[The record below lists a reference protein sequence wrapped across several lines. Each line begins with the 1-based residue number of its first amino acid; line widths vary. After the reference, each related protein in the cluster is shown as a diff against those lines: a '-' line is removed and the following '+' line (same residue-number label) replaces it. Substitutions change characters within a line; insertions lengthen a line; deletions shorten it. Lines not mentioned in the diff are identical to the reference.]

1 MTTMITWWWVRH
13 GPVRG
18 HDGICL
24 GQSDVAADL
33 SDLATLAWLRA
44 TLPDDA
50 HWISSHLRRATA
62 TAAGLHSGAV
72 TIVPDFAEQNF
83 GDWQGRAYDT
93 LPFETA
99 DLAALIPPSG
109 ENFIAVCARVGRAMT
124 RIESEHPG
132 RDIVVVGHAGSIWAA
147 LAHALDLA
155 PARALSFAVE
165 PLSLTALTH
174 FPDADAWRVEC
185 VNQRR

>member
-1 MTTMITWWWVRH
+1 MTAWWWVRH

-24 GQSDVAADL
+24 GQLDVEADL
-33 SDLATLAWLRA
+33 SDAATLEWLRA

-50 HWISSHLRRATA
+50 HWISSPLARATA
-62 TAAGLHSGAV
+62 TAAKLHPGPVALEAA
-72 TIVPDFAEQNF
+72 FAEQNF

-93 LPFETA
+93 LPLDVD
-99 DLAALIPPSG
+99 DLAALTPPSG
-109 ENFIAVCARVGRAMT
+109 ESFVAVCDRVAAAIR
-124 RIESEHPG
+124 RIGAAQAE

-165 PLSLTALTH
+165 PHSLTALTH
-174 FPDADAWRVEC
+174 FPDPEAWRVEG

>member
-1 MTTMITWWWVRH
+1 MTAWWWVRH

-24 GQSDVAADL
+24 GQLDVEADL
-33 SDLATLAWLRA
+33 SDATTLEWLRA

-50 HWISSHLRRATA
+50 HWISSPLARAAA
-62 TAAGLHSGAV
+62 TAAKLHRGPV
-72 TIVPDFAEQNF
+72 TVEADFAEQNF

-93 LPFETA
+93 LPLEGD
-99 DLAALIPPSG
+99 DLAALAPPGG
-109 ENFIAVCARVGRAMT
+109 ESFVAVCDRVAGAIGRIGSDHA
-124 RIESEHPG
+124 G

-174 FPDADAWRVEC
+174 FADPDGWRVEGD
-185 VNQRR
+185 NQRR